1 MVRSNVTSMD
11 KLTFIGLSELLES
24 NMDKKHVQE
33 VFEMIKKTDCFF
45 HPGIIMP
52 HDHIASLYKLRF
64 KIAQE
69 SGKAPDDYISD
80 FEKTVSNLEDSKSK
94 ESGITGLSTEQN
106 SYLIFYE
113 PEEKKILGVLKA
125 GRSSTL
131 QSLEDNADQTIN
143 QGYSS
148 SLQKYS
154 KGALV
159 KDWK

>member
-1 MVRSNVTSMD
+1 
-11 KLTFIGLSELLES
+11 
-24 NMDKKHVQE
+24 
-33 VFEMIKKTDCFF
+33 
-45 HPGIIMP
+45 
-52 HDHIASLYKLRF
+52 
-64 KIAQE
+64 
-69 SGKAPDDYISD
+69 
-80 FEKTVSNLEDSKSK
+80 
-94 ESGITGLSTEQN
+94 
-106 SYLIFYE
+106 LIFYE